1 MIGIKLNIYNNNKN
15 ISSTIMN
22 DFLNHKAFIDLNE
35 PQKEA
40 VKTLQGP
47 LLVLSGAGTG
57 KTRVLTAR
65 LANLLYSKTT
75 KPWNILAVTFTNKAA
90 KEMRTRLENLIG
102 PSANSVWLG
111 TFHSIAAR
119 ILRENA
125 ELVGLTSNYTI
136 ITPDDQV
143 RLLKQIMLDDDID
156 TKKFTP
162 KAMSNL
168 IAGWKDK
175 GQKPEEV
182 DNSSND
188 YFANGRAISIYK
200 TYQLRLKTLNSADFG
215 DLLLYN
221 LNIFSDHP
229 DVLTQ
234 YHSKLSYFLVD
245 EYQDTN
251 VIQYLWLRLLAE
263 KSKNICCVG
272 DDDQSIYGW
281 RGAQVGNILKFEK
294 DYPSATVIK
303 LEENYRSTGRIL
315 EAANSVISNNKERL
329 GKNLKTSSEQ
339 GEKIDLISVWDGLE
353 EARKTSVEI
362 ENLFSNGLRHDQ
374 MAVLVRAGHQ
384 TRQFEERFVDIGI
397 PYKVIGAKF
406 YERLEIRDAL
416 AYLRVVQ
423 QPNDDLAL
431 ERIINVPKRGI
442 GTSTTSMI
450 HSYARKKDISFFL
463 ATEELLMTD
472 ELRPNVKKTLRDLIN
487 QFIEWNRESKEIS
500 HTDLTLKVLEE
511 SGYLFHWQNDK
522 SIEGEGRL
530 ENLKELI
537 NAMSGFENLQGFL
550 EHISL
555 VMDGDSQAEAGE
567 VSLMTLH
574 AAKGLE
580 FDVVFLPGWEEGLFP
595 SQRSIDELGL
605 AGLEEE
611 RRLAYV
617 GITRARKRLFIT
629 FAANRQIHGLWQ
641 GSIPSRF
648 ISELPKQNLNEN
660 IEGNLG
666 ADASSYSQI
675 EFDDSRTNISY
686 GPGYFR
692 AKQNKINGIDL
703 YRAPKT
709 LNEAFKSIDVFDNG
723 QRVFHQKFGM
733 GKVISSEGDK
743 LNIFFDKAGEKRVIS
758 NFVKLIE

>member
-1 MIGIKLNIYNNNKN
+1 MNEFFNN
-15 ISSTIMN
+15 
-22 DFLNHKAFIDLNE
+22 KAFIDLNE

-40 VKTLQGP
+40 VRCLEGP

-90 KEMRTRLENLIG
+90 KEMRIRLETLIG

-143 RLLKQIMLDDDID
+143 RLLKQIMQNEDID
-156 TKKFTP
+156 VKKFTP

-168 IAGWKDK
+168 IGGWKDK
-175 GQKPEEV
+175 GQKPE
-182 DNSSND
+182 DLDDSSND
-188 YFANGRAISIYK
+188 YFASGKAINIYK
-200 TYQLRLKTLNSADFG
+200 TYQARLKTLNSTDFG

-221 LNIFSDHP
+221 LIIFSDHP
-229 DVLTQ
+229 DILTR

-251 VIQYLWLRLLAE
+251 TIQYLWLRLLAE
-263 KSKNICCVG
+263 KSNNICCVG

-281 RGAQVGNILKFEK
+281 RGAQVGNILRFEK
-294 DYPSATVIK
+294 DYPSAKVIK

-339 GEKIDLISVWDGLE
+339 GEKIDLISVWDGSE
-353 EARKTSVEI
+353 EARKTSIQI
-362 ENLFSNGLRHDQ
+362 EDLFSNGLRYDQ
-374 MAVLVRAGHQ
+374 IAVLVRAGHQ

-416 AYLRVVQ
+416 AYLRVTQ

-442 GTSTTSMI
+442 GTSTTSLI
-450 HSYARKKDISFFL
+450 HSYARKNEISFFS
-463 ATEELLMTD
+463 ATQELLMTD
-472 ELRPNVKKTLRDLIN
+472 ELRPNVKNSLQGLIN
-487 QFIEWNRESKEIS
+487 QFIEWNNHSKEVT

-511 SGYLFHWQNDK
+511 SGYLAHWQNDK

-530 ENLKELI
+530 GNLKELI

-555 VMDGDSQAEAGE
+555 VMDGDNQAEAGE

-648 ISELPKQNLNEN
+648 INELPKQNLNEN

-675 EFDDSRTNISY
+675 DFEVSSNNKSY
-686 GPGYFR
+686 GPGFFR
-692 AKQNKINGIDL
+692 AKQNKINGFDI
-703 YRAPKT
+703 YKSPKHQ
-709 LNEAFKSIDVFDNG
+709 NETIKSMIFFDNG

-733 GKVISSEGDK
+733 GKVVSSEGDK
-743 LNIFFDKAGEKRVIS
+743 LNIIFDKAGEKRVIAS
-758 NFVKLIE
+758 FVKLIE

>member
-1 MIGIKLNIYNNNKN
+1 MTQFYN
-15 ISSTIMN
+15 
-22 DFLNHKAFIDLNE
+22 HQAFTDLNDS
-35 PQKEA
+35 QKEA
-40 VKTLQGP
+40 VKNLDGP

-65 LANLLYSKTT
+65 LANLLYSNKT

-90 KEMRTRLENLIG
+90 KEMRIRLESLIG

-119 ILRENA
+119 ILRENS
-125 ELVGLTSNYTI
+125 EVVGLNSNYTI
-136 ITPDDQV
+136 ITPDDQI
-143 RLLKQIMLDDDID
+143 RLLKQIMIDQDID
-156 TKKFTP
+156 IKKFTP

-168 IAGWKDK
+168 ISSWKDK
-175 GQKPEEV
+175 GYKPDDINQS
-182 DNSSND
+182 DND
-188 YFANGRAISIYK
+188 FFANGKAINIYK
-200 TYQLRLKTLNSADFG
+200 TYQSRLVTLNSADFG

-221 LNIFSDHP
+221 LTIFTENLDI
-229 DVLTQ
+229 LEKYQ
-234 YHSKLSYFLVD
+234 SKILYFLVD

-251 VIQYLWLRLLAE
+251 TIQYLWLKLFAN
-263 KSKNICCVG
+263 KSQNICCVG

-294 DYPSATVIK
+294 DYTSAKVIK

-315 EAANSVISNNKERL
+315 EAANSIIANNKERL
-329 GKNLKTSSEQ
+329 SKKLKTSS
-339 GEKIDLISVWDGLE
+339 GDGDKINLISVWDGVE
-353 EARKTSVEI
+353 EAKITSLEI
-362 ENLFSNGLRHDQ
+362 ENLHSLGFRYDQ
-374 MAVLVRAGHQ
+374 IAVLVRAGHQ
-384 TRQFEERFVDIGI
+384 TRYFEERFVDIGI

-431 ERIINVPKRGI
+431 ERIINVPKRGL
-442 GTSTTSMI
+442 GTSTTSLI
-450 HSYARKKDISFFL
+450 HSYAKNNNISFFS
-463 ATEELLMTD
+463 ASQELLLTD
-472 ELRPNVKKTLRDLIN
+472 ELRPNVKRTLQNLIN
-487 QFIEWNRESKEIS
+487 QFIDWNNHNKEIS
-500 HTDLTLKVLEE
+500 HTDLALKVLEE
-511 SGYLFHWQNDK
+511 SGYIGHWQNEN

-537 NAMSGFENLQGFL
+537 NAMSGFDNLSGFL

-555 VMDGDSQAEAGE
+555 VMDGDNEAEAGE

-580 FDVVFLPGWEEGLFP
+580 FDAVFLPGWEEGMFP

-605 AGLEEE
+605 SGLEEE

-617 GITRARKRLFIT
+617 GITRAKKRLFIT

-648 ISELPKQNLNEN
+648 ISELPKKIINEN

-666 ADASSYSQI
+666 ADVSSYNQVD
-675 EFDDSRTNISY
+675 FDLPSNNSSY
-686 GPGYFR
+686 GPGFIR
-692 AKQNKINGIDL
+692 AKQNGI
-703 YRAPKT
+703 KS
-709 LNEAFKSIDVFDNG
+709 LNVYKNSQFEKSLPGPNLNLNVG

-733 GKVISSEGDK
+733 GLIISSDGDK
-743 LNIFFDKAGEKRVIS
+743 LNINFDKAGEKKVVS
-758 NFVKLIE
+758 SFVKIIE

>member
-1 MIGIKLNIYNNNKN
+1 MTQFYN
-15 ISSTIMN
+15 
-22 DFLNHKAFIDLNE
+22 HQAFTDLNDS
-35 PQKEA
+35 QKEA
-40 VKTLQGP
+40 VKYLDGP

-65 LANLLYSKTT
+65 LANLLYSNKT

-90 KEMRTRLENLIG
+90 KEMRIRLESLIG

-125 ELVGLTSNYTI
+125 EVVGLNSNYTI
-136 ITPDDQV
+136 ITPDDQI
-143 RLLKQIMLDDDID
+143 RLLKQIMIDQDID
-156 TKKFTP
+156 IKKFTP

-168 IAGWKDK
+168 ISSWKDK
-175 GQKPEEV
+175 GYKPNDINQS
-182 DNSSND
+182 DND
-188 YFANGRAISIYK
+188 FFANGKAINIYK
-200 TYQLRLKTLNSADFG
+200 SYQSRLVTLNSADFG

-221 LNIFSDHP
+221 LTIFTEHSDI
-229 DVLTQ
+229 LQ
-234 YHSKLSYFLVD
+234 KYQSKILFFLVD

-251 VIQYLWLRLLAE
+251 TIQYLWLKLFAN
-263 KSKNICCVG
+263 KSQNICCVG

-294 DYPSATVIK
+294 DYTSAKVIK

-315 EAANSVISNNKERL
+315 EAANSIIANNKERL
-329 GKNLKTSSEQ
+329 SKKLKTSS
-339 GEKIDLISVWDGLE
+339 GDGDKINLISVWDGVE
-353 EARKTSVEI
+353 EAKITSLEI
-362 ENLFSNGLRHDQ
+362 ENLHSLGFRYDQ
-374 MAVLVRAGHQ
+374 IAVLVRAGHQ
-384 TRQFEERFVDIGI
+384 TRYFEERFVDIGI

-431 ERIINVPKRGI
+431 ERIINVPKRGL
-442 GTSTTSMI
+442 GTSTTSLI
-450 HSYARKKDISFFL
+450 HSYAKNNNISFFS
-463 ATEELLMTD
+463 ASQELLLTD
-472 ELRPNVKKTLRDLIN
+472 ELRPNVKRTLQNLIN
-487 QFIEWNRESKEIS
+487 QFIDWNNHNKEIS
-500 HTDLTLKVLEE
+500 HTDLALKVLEE
-511 SGYLFHWQNDK
+511 SGYIGHWQNEN

-537 NAMSGFENLQGFL
+537 NAMSGFDNLSGFL

-555 VMDGDSQAEAGE
+555 VMDGDNEAEAGE

-580 FDVVFLPGWEEGLFP
+580 FDAVFLPGWEEGMFP

-605 AGLEEE
+605 SGLEEE

-617 GITRARKRLFIT
+617 GITRAKKRLFIT

-648 ISELPKQNLNEN
+648 ISELPKKIINEN

-666 ADASSYSQI
+666 ADVSSYNQI
-675 EFDDSRTNISY
+675 DFDLPSNNSSY
-686 GPGYFR
+686 GPGFIR
-692 AKQNKINGIDL
+692 AKQNGI
-703 YRAPKT
+703 KS
-709 LNEAFKSIDVFDNG
+709 LNVYKNSQFEKSLPGPNLNLNVG

-733 GKVISSEGDK
+733 GLIISSDGDK
-743 LNIFFDKAGEKRVIS
+743 LNINFDKAGEKKVVS
-758 NFVKLIE
+758 SFVKIIE

>member
-1 MIGIKLNIYNNNKN
+1 MTQFYNHQA
-15 ISSTIMN
+15 
-22 DFLNHKAFIDLNE
+22 FLDLNDS
-35 PQKEA
+35 QKEA
-40 VKTLQGP
+40 VKNLDGP

-57 KTRVLTAR
+57 KTRVLTVR
-65 LANLLYSKTT
+65 LANLLYSNKT

-90 KEMRTRLENLIG
+90 KEMRTRLESLIG

-125 ELVGLTSNYTI
+125 EVVGLNSNYTI
-136 ITPDDQV
+136 ITPDDQI
-143 RLLKQIMLDDDID
+143 RLLKQIMIDQDID
-156 TKKFTP
+156 IKKFTP

-168 IAGWKDK
+168 ISSWKDK
-175 GQKPEEV
+175 GYKPNDINQS
-182 DNSSND
+182 DND
-188 YFANGRAISIYK
+188 FFANGKAINIYK
-200 TYQLRLKTLNSADFG
+200 TYQSRLVTLNSADFG

-221 LNIFSDHP
+221 LTIFSEHLDI
-229 DVLTQ
+229 LQ
-234 YHSKLSYFLVD
+234 KYQSKILYFLVD

-251 VIQYLWLRLLAE
+251 TIQYLWLKLFAN
-263 KSKNICCVG
+263 KSQNICCVG

-294 DYPSATVIK
+294 NYTSAKVIK

-315 EAANSVISNNKERL
+315 EAANSIIANNKERL
-329 GKNLKTSSEQ
+329 SKKLKTSS
-339 GEKIDLISVWDGLE
+339 GDGDKINLISVWDGVE
-353 EARKTSVEI
+353 EAKITSLEI
-362 ENLFSNGLRHDQ
+362 ENLHSLGFRYDQ
-374 MAVLVRAGHQ
+374 IAVLVRAGHQ
-384 TRQFEERFVDIGI
+384 TRYFEERFVDIGI

-431 ERIINVPKRGI
+431 ERIINVPKRGL
-442 GTSTTSMI
+442 GTSTTSLI
-450 HSYARKKDISFFL
+450 HSYAKKNNISFFS
-463 ATEELLMTD
+463 ASQELLLTD
-472 ELRPNVKKTLRDLIN
+472 ELRPNVKRTLQNLIN
-487 QFIEWNRESKEIS
+487 QFIDWNNHNKEIS
-500 HTDLTLKVLEE
+500 HTDLALKVLEE
-511 SGYLFHWQNDK
+511 SGYIDHWQNEN
-522 SIEGEGRL
+522 SIESEGRL

-537 NAMSGFENLQGFL
+537 NAMSGFDNLSGFL

-555 VMDGDSQAEAGE
+555 VMDGDNEAEAGE

-580 FDVVFLPGWEEGLFP
+580 FEAVFLPGWEEGMFP

-605 AGLEEE
+605 SGLEEE

-617 GITRARKRLFIT
+617 GITRAKKRLFIT

-648 ISELPKQNLNEN
+648 ISELPKKIINEN
-660 IEGNLG
+660 IDGNLG
-666 ADASSYSQI
+666 ADVSSYNQI
-675 EFDDSRTNISY
+675 DFDLSSNNSSY
-686 GPGYFR
+686 GPGFLR
-692 AKQNKINGIDL
+692 AKQNGI
-703 YRAPKT
+703 RS
-709 LNEAFKSIDVFDNG
+709 LNVYKNSQFEKSVSSSNLNLSVG

-733 GKVISSEGDK
+733 GLIISSDGDK
-743 LNIFFDKAGEKRVIS
+743 LNINFDKAGEKKVVSSFI
-758 NFVKLIE
+758 KIIE

>member
-1 MIGIKLNIYNNNKN
+1 MTQFYN
-15 ISSTIMN
+15 
-22 DFLNHKAFIDLNE
+22 HQAFTDLNDS
-35 PQKEA
+35 QKEA
-40 VKTLQGP
+40 VKNLDGP

-65 LANLLYSKTT
+65 LANLLYSNKT

-90 KEMRTRLENLIG
+90 KEMRIRLESLIG

-125 ELVGLTSNYTI
+125 EVVGLNSNYTI
-136 ITPDDQV
+136 ITPDDQI
-143 RLLKQIMLDDDID
+143 RLLKQIMIDQDID
-156 TKKFTP
+156 IKKFTP

-168 IAGWKDK
+168 ISSWKDK
-175 GQKPEEV
+175 GYKPDDINQS
-182 DNSSND
+182 DND
-188 YFANGRAISIYK
+188 FFANGKAINIYK
-200 TYQLRLKTLNSADFG
+200 TYQSRLVTLNSADFG

-221 LNIFSDHP
+221 LTIFTENLDI
-229 DVLTQ
+229 LEKYQ
-234 YHSKLSYFLVD
+234 SKILYFLVD

-251 VIQYLWLRLLAE
+251 TIQYLWLKLFAN
-263 KSKNICCVG
+263 KSQNICCVG

-294 DYPSATVIK
+294 DYTSAKVIK

-315 EAANSVISNNKERL
+315 EAANSIIANNKERL
-329 GKNLKTSSEQ
+329 SKKLKTSS
-339 GEKIDLISVWDGLE
+339 GDGDKIDLISVWDGVE
-353 EARKTSVEI
+353 EAKITSLEI
-362 ENLFSNGLRHDQ
+362 ENLHSLGFRYDQ
-374 MAVLVRAGHQ
+374 IAVLVRAGHQ
-384 TRQFEERFVDIGI
+384 TRYFEERFVDIGI

-431 ERIINVPKRGI
+431 ERIINVPKRGL
-442 GTSTTSMI
+442 GTSTTSLI
-450 HSYARKKDISFFL
+450 HSYAKKNNISFFS
-463 ATEELLMTD
+463 ASQELLMTD
-472 ELRPNVKKTLRDLIN
+472 ELRPNVKRTLQNLIN
-487 QFIEWNRESKEIS
+487 QFIDWNNHNKEIS
-500 HTDLTLKVLEE
+500 HTDLALKVLEE
-511 SGYLFHWQNDK
+511 SGYIGHWQNEN

-537 NAMSGFENLQGFL
+537 NAMSGFDNLSGFL

-555 VMDGDSQAEAGE
+555 VMDGDNEAEAGE

-580 FDVVFLPGWEEGLFP
+580 FEAVFLPGWEEGMFP

-605 AGLEEE
+605 SGLEEE

-617 GITRARKRLFIT
+617 GITRAKKRLFIT

-648 ISELPKQNLNEN
+648 ISELPKKIINEN

-666 ADASSYSQI
+666 ADVSSYNQI
-675 EFDDSRTNISY
+675 DFDLSSNNSSY
-686 GPGYFR
+686 GPGFIR
-692 AKQNKINGIDL
+692 AKQNGI
-703 YRAPKT
+703 KS
-709 LNEAFKSIDVFDNG
+709 LNVYKNSQFEKSLPGPNLNLNVG

-733 GKVISSEGDK
+733 GLIISSDGDK
-743 LNIFFDKAGEKRVIS
+743 LNINFDKAGEKKVVS
-758 NFVKLIE
+758 SFVKIIE

>member
-1 MIGIKLNIYNNNKN
+1 MTQFYN
-15 ISSTIMN
+15 
-22 DFLNHKAFIDLNE
+22 HQAFTDLNDS
-35 PQKEA
+35 QKEA
-40 VKTLQGP
+40 VKNLDGP

-65 LANLLYSKTT
+65 LANLLYSNKT

-90 KEMRTRLENLIG
+90 KEMRIRLESLIG

-119 ILRENA
+119 ILRENS
-125 ELVGLTSNYTI
+125 EVVGLNSNYTI
-136 ITPDDQV
+136 ITPDDQI
-143 RLLKQIMLDDDID
+143 RLLKQIMIDQDID
-156 TKKFTP
+156 IKKFTP

-168 IAGWKDK
+168 ISSWKDK
-175 GQKPEEV
+175 GYKPNDINQS
-182 DNSSND
+182 DND
-188 YFANGRAISIYK
+188 FFANGKAINIYK
-200 TYQLRLKTLNSADFG
+200 SYQSRLVTLNSADFG

-221 LNIFSDHP
+221 LTIFTEHSDI
-229 DVLTQ
+229 LQ
-234 YHSKLSYFLVD
+234 KYQSKILFFLVD

-251 VIQYLWLRLLAE
+251 TIQYLWLKLFAN
-263 KSKNICCVG
+263 KSQNICCVG

-294 DYPSATVIK
+294 DYTSAKVIK

-315 EAANSVISNNKERL
+315 EAANSIIANNKERL
-329 GKNLKTSSEQ
+329 SKKLKTSS
-339 GEKIDLISVWDGLE
+339 GDGDKINLISVWDGVE
-353 EARKTSVEI
+353 EAKITSLEI
-362 ENLFSNGLRHDQ
+362 ENLHSLGFRYDQ
-374 MAVLVRAGHQ
+374 IAVLVRAGHQ
-384 TRQFEERFVDIGI
+384 TRYFEERFVDIGI

-431 ERIINVPKRGI
+431 ERIINVPKRGL
-442 GTSTTSMI
+442 GTSTTSLI
-450 HSYARKKDISFFL
+450 HSYAKNNNISFFS
-463 ATEELLMTD
+463 ASQELLLTD
-472 ELRPNVKKTLRDLIN
+472 ELRPNVKRTLQNLIN
-487 QFIEWNRESKEIS
+487 QFIDWNNHNKEIS
-500 HTDLTLKVLEE
+500 HTDLALKVLEE
-511 SGYLFHWQNDK
+511 SGYIGHWQNEN

-537 NAMSGFENLQGFL
+537 NAMSGFDNLSGFL

-555 VMDGDSQAEAGE
+555 VMDGDNEAEAGE

-580 FDVVFLPGWEEGLFP
+580 FDAVFLPGWEEGMFP

-605 AGLEEE
+605 SGLEEE

-617 GITRARKRLFIT
+617 GITRAKKRLFIT

-648 ISELPKQNLNEN
+648 ISELPKKIINEN

-666 ADASSYSQI
+666 ADVSSYNQI
-675 EFDDSRTNISY
+675 DFDLPSNNSSY
-686 GPGYFR
+686 GPGFIR
-692 AKQNKINGIDL
+692 AKQNGI
-703 YRAPKT
+703 KS
-709 LNEAFKSIDVFDNG
+709 LNVYKNSQFEKSLPGPNLNLNVG

-733 GKVISSEGDK
+733 GLIISSDGDK
-743 LNIFFDKAGEKRVIS
+743 LNINFDKAGEKKVVS
-758 NFVKLIE
+758 SFVKIIE

>member
-1 MIGIKLNIYNNNKN
+1 MTQFYN
-15 ISSTIMN
+15 
-22 DFLNHKAFIDLNE
+22 HQAFTDLNDT
-35 PQKEA
+35 QKEA
-40 VKTLQGP
+40 VKYLDGP

-65 LANLLYSKTT
+65 LANLLYSNKT

-90 KEMRTRLENLIG
+90 KEMRIRLESLIG

-119 ILRENA
+119 ILRENS
-125 ELVGLTSNYTI
+125 EVVGLNSNYTI
-136 ITPDDQV
+136 ITPDDQI
-143 RLLKQIMLDDDID
+143 RLLKQIMIDQNIDI
-156 TKKFTP
+156 KKFTP

-168 IAGWKDK
+168 ISTWKDK
-175 GQKPEEV
+175 GYKPNDINQS
-182 DNSSND
+182 DND
-188 YFANGRAISIYK
+188 FFANGKAINIYK
-200 TYQLRLKTLNSADFG
+200 SYQSRLVTLNSADFG

-221 LNIFSDHP
+221 LIIFTEHSDI
-229 DVLTQ
+229 LQ
-234 YHSKLSYFLVD
+234 KYQSKILFFLVD

-251 VIQYLWLRLLAE
+251 TIQYLWLKLFAN
-263 KSKNICCVG
+263 KSQNICCVG

-294 DYPSATVIK
+294 DYTSAKVIK

-315 EAANSVISNNKERL
+315 EAANSIIANNKERL
-329 GKNLKTSSEQ
+329 SKKLKTSS
-339 GEKIDLISVWDGLE
+339 GDGDKINLISVWDGVE
-353 EARKTSVEI
+353 EAKITSLEI
-362 ENLFSNGLRHDQ
+362 ENLHSLGFRYDQ
-374 MAVLVRAGHQ
+374 IAVLVRAGHQ
-384 TRQFEERFVDIGI
+384 TRYFEERFVDIGI

-431 ERIINVPKRGI
+431 ERIINVPKRGL
-442 GTSTTSMI
+442 GTSTTSLI
-450 HSYARKKDISFFL
+450 HSYAKNNNISFFS
-463 ATEELLMTD
+463 ASQELLLTD
-472 ELRPNVKKTLRDLIN
+472 ELRPNVKRTLQNLIN
-487 QFIEWNRESKEIS
+487 QFIDWNNHNKEIS
-500 HTDLTLKVLEE
+500 HTDLALKVLEE
-511 SGYLFHWQNDK
+511 SGYIGHWQNEN

-537 NAMSGFENLQGFL
+537 NAMSGFDNLSGFL

-555 VMDGDSQAEAGE
+555 VMDGDNEAEAGE

-580 FDVVFLPGWEEGLFP
+580 FDAVFLPGWEEGMFP

-605 AGLEEE
+605 SGLEEE

-617 GITRARKRLFIT
+617 GITRAKKRLFIT

-648 ISELPKQNLNEN
+648 ISELPKNIINEN

-666 ADASSYSQI
+666 ADVSSYNQI
-675 EFDDSRTNISY
+675 DFDLPSNNSSY
-686 GPGYFR
+686 GPGFIR
-692 AKQNKINGIDL
+692 ARQNGI
-703 YRAPKT
+703 KS
-709 LNEAFKSIDVFDNG
+709 LNVYKNSQFEKSLTDPNLNLNVG

-733 GKVISSEGDK
+733 GLIISSDGDK
-743 LNIFFDKAGEKRVIS
+743 LNINFDKAGEKKVVSSFI
-758 NFVKLIE
+758 KIIE

>member
-1 MIGIKLNIYNNNKN
+1 VPQTNNFLFKSLN
-15 ISSTIMN
+15 
-22 DFLNHKAFIDLNE
+22 NE
-35 PQKEA
+35 QLQA
-40 VKTLQGP
+40 VKHVYGP
-47 LLVLSGAGTG
+47 LLVVAGAGSG
-57 KTRVLTAR
+57 KTKALTHR
-65 LANLLYSKTT
+65 IANLIENNAIDPY
-75 KPWNILAVTFTNKAA
+75 NILAVTFTNKAA
-90 KEMRTRLENLIG
+90 KEMRIRLETLIG

-125 ELVGLTSNYTI
+125 EVVGLNSNYTI
-136 ITPDDQV
+136 ITPDDQI
-143 RLLKQIMLDDDID
+143 RLLKQIMIDQDID
-156 TKKFTP
+156 IKKFTP

-168 IAGWKDK
+168 ISSWKDK
-175 GQKPEEV
+175 GYKPDDINQS
-182 DNSSND
+182 DND
-188 YFANGRAISIYK
+188 FFANGKAINIYK
-200 TYQLRLKTLNSADFG
+200 SYQSRLVTLNSADFG

-221 LNIFSDHP
+221 LTIFSEHLDI
-229 DVLTQ
+229 LQ
-234 YHSKLSYFLVD
+234 KYQSKILYFLVD

-251 VIQYLWLRLLAE
+251 TIQYLWLKLFAN
-263 KSKNICCVG
+263 KSQNICCVG

-294 DYPSATVIK
+294 DYNSAKVIK

-315 EAANSVISNNKERL
+315 EAANSIIANNKERL
-329 GKNLKTSSEQ
+329 SKKLKTSS
-339 GEKIDLISVWDGLE
+339 GDGDKIDLISVWDGVE
-353 EARKTSVEI
+353 EAKITRLEI
-362 ENLFSNGLRHDQ
+362 ENLHSLGFRYDQ
-374 MAVLVRAGHQ
+374 IAVLVRAGHQ
-384 TRQFEERFVDIGI
+384 TRYFEERFVDIGI

-431 ERIINVPKRGI
+431 ERIINVPKRGL
-442 GTSTTSMI
+442 GTSTTSLI
-450 HSYARKKDISFFL
+450 HSYAKKNNISFFS
-463 ATEELLMTD
+463 ASQELLLTD
-472 ELRPNVKKTLRDLIN
+472 ELRPNVKKTLQNLIN
-487 QFIEWNRESKEIS
+487 QFIDWNNHNKEIS
-500 HTDLTLKVLEE
+500 HTDLALKVLEE
-511 SGYLFHWQNDK
+511 SGYIGHWQNEN

-537 NAMSGFENLQGFL
+537 NAMSSFDNLSGFL

-555 VMDGDSQAEAGE
+555 VMDGDNEAEAGE

-580 FDVVFLPGWEEGLFP
+580 FEAVFLPGWEEGMFP

-605 AGLEEE
+605 SGLEEE

-617 GITRARKRLFIT
+617 GITRAKKRLFIT

-648 ISELPKQNLNEN
+648 ISELPKKIINEN

-666 ADASSYSQI
+666 ADVSSYNQI
-675 EFDDSRTNISY
+675 DFNLSPNNSSY
-686 GPGYFR
+686 GPGFLR
-692 AKQNKINGIDL
+692 AKQNGIRSLDVYKISQFEKSVSSSN
-703 YRAPKT
+703 
-709 LNEAFKSIDVFDNG
+709 LNLSVG

-733 GKVISSEGDK
+733 GLIISSDGDK
-743 LNIFFDKAGEKRVIS
+743 LNINFDKAGEKKVVS
-758 NFVKLIE
+758 SFVKIIE

>member
-1 MIGIKLNIYNNNKN
+1 MNN
-15 ISSTIMN
+15 
-22 DFLNHKAFIDLNE
+22 FHNHKSYIDLNN

-40 VKTLQGP
+40 VNNLNGP

-65 LANLLYSKTT
+65 LANLLYSNTT
-75 KPWNILAVTFTNKAA
+75 KPWKVLAVTFTNKAA
-90 KEMRTRLENLIG
+90 KEMRTRLEELIG
-102 PSANSVWLG
+102 PMANSVWLG
-111 TFHSIAAR
+111 TFHSIGAR

-125 ELVGLTSNYTI
+125 DLVGLNSNYTI
-136 ITPDDQV
+136 ITTDDQA
-143 RLLKQIMLDDDID
+143 RLLKQIMLDEDVDI
-156 TKKFTP
+156 KKFTP
-162 KAMSNL
+162 KSMSSL
-168 IAGWKDK
+168 ISSWKDK
-175 GQKPEEV
+175 GYTHEDSKI
-182 DNSSND
+182 SNND
-188 YFANGRAISIYK
+188 FFANGKAKQIYK
-200 TYQLRLKTLNSADFG
+200 IYQTRLKTLNSADFG

-221 LNIFSDHP
+221 LEIFSKHLDIL
-229 DVLTQ
+229 DK
-234 YHSKLSYFLVD
+234 YHSKLSHFLVD

-251 VIQYLWLRLLAE
+251 TIQYLWLKLLAD
-263 KSKNICCVG
+263 KTKNICCVG

-281 RGAQVGNILKFEK
+281 RGAQVGNILRFEK
-294 DYPSATVIK
+294 DYPMANVIK

-315 EAANSVISNNKERL
+315 DAANSIIINNKERL
-329 GKNLKTSSEQ
+329 GKSLKTSLEK
-339 GEKIDLISVWDGLE
+339 GEKIDLISVWDGIE
-353 EARKTSVEI
+353 EAKKTSNEI
-362 ENLFSNGLRHDQ
+362 EKLFSLGFKYDQ

-384 TRQFEERFVDIGI
+384 TRFFEERFVDIGI

-431 ERIINVPKRGI
+431 ERIINVPRRGL
-442 GTSTTSMI
+442 GTNTTSLI
-450 HSYARKKDISFFL
+450 HSYARKNNISFFM
-463 ATEELLMTD
+463 ASQELLKTD
-472 ELRPNVKKTLRDLIN
+472 ELRPNVKRTLEVLIN
-487 QFIEWNRESKEIS
+487 QFNNWRNQEKTIP
-500 HTDLTLKVLEE
+500 HTDLALKVLEE
-511 SGYLFHWQNDK
+511 SGYISHWQNEK

-537 NAMSGFENLQGFL
+537 NAMSGFENLSGFL

-555 VMDGDSQAEAGE
+555 VMDGDNEAEAGE

-580 FDVVFLPGWEEGLFP
+580 FDAVFLPGWEEGLFP

-617 GITRARKRLFIT
+617 GITRAKKRLFIT

-648 ISELPKQNLNEN
+648 ISELPKNDLNEN

-666 ADASSYSQI
+666 AEVSSYNQI
-675 EFDDSRTNISY
+675 NFEVTNDNFSY

-692 AKQNKINGIDL
+692 AKKKGINVLDVYKQTKINQNN
-703 YRAPKT
+703 
-709 LNEAFKSIDVFDNG
+709 LNLNVDFKNG

-733 GKVISSEGDK
+733 GLILSSEGDK
-743 LNIFFDKAGEKRVIS
+743 LNISFDKAGEKRVIAS
-758 NFVKLIE
+758 FVKIVD

>member
-1 MIGIKLNIYNNNKN
+1 MTQFYN
-15 ISSTIMN
+15 
-22 DFLNHKAFIDLNE
+22 HQAYIDLNDS
-35 PQKEA
+35 QKEA
-40 VKTLQGP
+40 VKNLDGP

-65 LANLLYSKTT
+65 LANLLYSNKT

-90 KEMRTRLENLIG
+90 KEMRTRLESLIG

-119 ILRENA
+119 ILRENS
-125 ELVGLTSNYTI
+125 EVVGLNSNYTI
-136 ITPDDQV
+136 ITPDDQI
-143 RLLKQIMLDDDID
+143 RLLKQIMIDQDID
-156 TKKFTP
+156 IKKFTP

-168 IAGWKDK
+168 ISSWKDK
-175 GQKPEEV
+175 GYKPNDINQS
-182 DNSSND
+182 DND
-188 YFANGRAISIYK
+188 FFANGKAINIYK
-200 TYQLRLKTLNSADFG
+200 SYQSRLVTLNSADFG

-221 LNIFSDHP
+221 LTIFTEHSDI
-229 DVLTQ
+229 LQ
-234 YHSKLSYFLVD
+234 KYQSKILFFLVD

-251 VIQYLWLRLLAE
+251 TIQYLWLKLFAN
-263 KSKNICCVG
+263 KSQNICCVG

-294 DYPSATVIK
+294 DYTSAKVIK

-315 EAANSVISNNKERL
+315 EAANSIIANNKERL
-329 GKNLKTSSEQ
+329 SKKLKTSS
-339 GEKIDLISVWDGLE
+339 GDGDKINLISVWDGVE
-353 EARKTSVEI
+353 EAKITSLEI
-362 ENLFSNGLRHDQ
+362 ENLHSLGFRYDQ
-374 MAVLVRAGHQ
+374 IAVLVRAGHQ
-384 TRQFEERFVDIGI
+384 TRYFEERFVDIGI

-431 ERIINVPKRGI
+431 ERIINVPKRGL
-442 GTSTTSMI
+442 GTSTTSLI
-450 HSYARKKDISFFL
+450 HSYAKNNNISFFS
-463 ATEELLMTD
+463 ASQELLLTD
-472 ELRPNVKKTLRDLIN
+472 ELRPNVKRTLQNLIN
-487 QFIEWNRESKEIS
+487 QFIDWNNHNKEIS
-500 HTDLTLKVLEE
+500 HTDLALKVLEE
-511 SGYLFHWQNDK
+511 SGYIGHWQNEN

-537 NAMSGFENLQGFL
+537 NAMSGFDNLSGFL

-555 VMDGDSQAEAGE
+555 VMDGDNEAEAGE

-580 FDVVFLPGWEEGLFP
+580 FDAVFLPGWEEGMFP

-605 AGLEEE
+605 SGLEEE

-617 GITRARKRLFIT
+617 GITRAKKRLFIT

-648 ISELPKQNLNEN
+648 ISELPKKIINEN

-666 ADASSYSQI
+666 ADVSSYNQI
-675 EFDDSRTNISY
+675 DFDLPSNNSSY
-686 GPGYFR
+686 GPGFIR
-692 AKQNKINGIDL
+692 AKQNGIKSL
-703 YRAPKT
+703 NVYKNPPFEKT
-709 LNEAFKSIDVFDNG
+709 LPSPNLNLNVG

-733 GKVISSEGDK
+733 GLIISSDGDK
-743 LNIFFDKAGEKRVIS
+743 LNINFDKAGEKKVVS
-758 NFVKLIE
+758 SFVKIIE

>member
-1 MIGIKLNIYNNNKN
+1 MTQFYN
-15 ISSTIMN
+15 
-22 DFLNHKAFIDLNE
+22 HQAFIDLNDS
-35 PQKEA
+35 QKEA
-40 VKTLQGP
+40 VKYLDGP

-65 LANLLYSKTT
+65 LANLLYSNKT

-90 KEMRTRLENLIG
+90 KEMRIRLESLIG

-125 ELVGLTSNYTI
+125 EVVGLNSNYTI
-136 ITPDDQV
+136 ITPDDQI
-143 RLLKQIMLDDDID
+143 RLLKQIMIDQDID
-156 TKKFTP
+156 IKKFTP

-168 IAGWKDK
+168 ISSWKDK
-175 GQKPEEV
+175 GYKPNDINQS
-182 DNSSND
+182 DND
-188 YFANGRAISIYK
+188 FFANGKAINIYK
-200 TYQLRLKTLNSADFG
+200 SYQSRLITLNSADFG

-221 LNIFSDHP
+221 LTIFTEHSDI
-229 DVLTQ
+229 LQ
-234 YHSKLSYFLVD
+234 KYQSKILFFLVD

-251 VIQYLWLRLLAE
+251 TIQYLWLKLFAN
-263 KSKNICCVG
+263 KSQNICCVG

-294 DYPSATVIK
+294 DYTSAKVIK

-315 EAANSVISNNKERL
+315 EAANSIIANNKERL
-329 GKNLKTSSEQ
+329 SKKLKTSS
-339 GEKIDLISVWDGLE
+339 GDGDKINLISVWDGVE
-353 EARKTSVEI
+353 EAKITSLEI
-362 ENLFSNGLRHDQ
+362 ENLHSLGFRYDQ
-374 MAVLVRAGHQ
+374 IAVLVRAGHQ
-384 TRQFEERFVDIGI
+384 TRYFEERFVDIGI

-431 ERIINVPKRGI
+431 ERIINVPKRGL
-442 GTSTTSMI
+442 GTSTTSLI
-450 HSYARKKDISFFL
+450 HSYAKNNNISFFS
-463 ATEELLMTD
+463 ASQELLLTD
-472 ELRPNVKKTLRDLIN
+472 ELRPNVKRTLQNLIN
-487 QFIEWNRESKEIS
+487 QFIDWNNHNKEIS
-500 HTDLTLKVLEE
+500 HTDLALKVLEE
-511 SGYLFHWQNDK
+511 SGYIGHWQNEN

-537 NAMSGFENLQGFL
+537 NAMSGFDNLSGFL

-555 VMDGDSQAEAGE
+555 VMDGDNEAEAGE

-580 FDVVFLPGWEEGLFP
+580 FDAVFLPGWEEGMFP

-605 AGLEEE
+605 SGLEEE

-617 GITRARKRLFIT
+617 GITRAKKRLFIT

-648 ISELPKQNLNEN
+648 ISELPKKIINEN

-666 ADASSYSQI
+666 ADVSSYNQI
-675 EFDDSRTNISY
+675 DFDLPSNNSSY
-686 GPGYFR
+686 GPGFIR
-692 AKQNKINGIDL
+692 AKQNGI
-703 YRAPKT
+703 KS
-709 LNEAFKSIDVFDNG
+709 LNVYKNSQFEKSLPGPNLNLNVG

-733 GKVISSEGDK
+733 GLIISSDGDK
-743 LNIFFDKAGEKRVIS
+743 LNINFDKAGEKKVVS
-758 NFVKLIE
+758 SFVKIIE